1 MASSCVVANALPEFQ
16 FDLIVRHNFTAICL
30 RFSFAQGS
38 EEFGFV
44 AVLFAVHK
52 IVINIKPPVQAKFYN
67 FKSSSVTAPSEAL
80 VTWAAYFASTPR
92 V

>member
-1 MASSCVVANALPEFQ
+1 MVSGHKVACPVIWPGDSQLLEVKVSTAYLLITATFFLVVASMIFLQTGCEAS
-16 FDLIVRHNFTAICL
+16 A
-30 RFSFAQGS
+30 SFG
-38 EEFGFV
+38 
-44 AVLFAVHK
+44 LT
-52 IVINIKPPVQAKFYN
+52 YN